1 MMNLQTEHNADARV
15 PVDPLV
21 RAFRV
26 ECAGIVA
33 VVFSQSPG
41 KARYAAARS
50 AHDAGYLR
58 SPNPA
63 EVRCTRAPEFDGRS
77 GVKPGRP
84 YGLDYL
90 AP

>member
-1 MMNLQTEHNADARV
+1 MYEMNNDADAGLAIEPR
-15 PVDPLV
+15 V

-26 ECAGIVA
+26 ECAGIIA
-33 VVFSQSPG
+33 VVFSQSAG

-58 SPNPA
+58 TPNPA
-63 EVRCTRAPEFDGRS
+63 DVRCTRAKEFDGRS